1 MASLTVAQKT
11 NLTGFPKPAEL
22 IEISGS
28 HLLDAH
34 DRALQNLLFQH
45 AHDSGDMM
53 ERDAEW
59 TLTFAAIRKA
69 ISKHQGNAP
78 VRESLR
84 NLMRVQVV
92 VHYLDAR
99 GLPRTMETNLLEFI
113 DTDDGDGSGATVC
126 FGIPKKLRQ
135 ALARSNRWGRVKSE
149 ITYAM
154 TSKYSIALYEMLCLR
169 ANMERC
175 LEVFP
180 IARFRDLLGV
190 PPGTYE
196 RHDHFMSKVIG
207 PALLEVNGLSD
218 MNVQLSLT
226 RRHPRAPVHEVVMAW
241 GKKEG
246 DEFRASVQER
256 NRSKLGR
263 MARLRGTVEAIS
275 STTSQGGGG

>member
-45 AHDSGDMM
+45 AHDSGQMM

-69 ISKHQGNAP
+69 ISKHQGNTP
-78 VRESLR
+78 VRDSLR
-84 NLMRVQVV
+84 NLMRVQVM

-99 GLPRTMETNLLEFI
+99 GQPRTMETNLLEFI

-126 FGIPKKLRQ
+126 FGIPKKLRL

-175 LEVFP
+175 LETFP

-190 PPGTYE
+190 PPGTHE
-196 RHDHFMSKVIG
+196 RHDNFVAKVIK

-218 MNVQLSLT
+218 IGVKIELN
-226 RRHPRAPVHEVVMAW
+226 RRHPRAPVHEATVVW
-241 GKKEG
+241 WRKEG
-246 DEFRASVQER
+246 DEFHASMQER

-263 MARLRGTVEAIS
+263 MARLRGQVEALAS
-275 STTSQGGGG
+275 N